1 MERPIF
7 KPLGTPVAQ
16 LDTPAL
22 VVDLTLVEHNIATL
36 HAFFQHREA
45 KVRPHVTA
53 HRCPA
58 LAHMQLAAGGTV
70 GGISVT
76 TVGEAEVFA
85 DHGFDSICVAN
96 EVVTPQKI
104 RRLCALARRASM
116 IVAVD
121 NQANVRD
128 LSAAAAAHGV
138 TLQVVVDIQTRL
150 QRCGVEPGQPAVALA
165 RVVHAAPHL
174 ELAGLMAYEGPILA
188 TEPATLAAASRQGLQ
203 QMLET
208 RELLERAGLPVRI
221 VSVGNTSNYEIAGD
235 MAGVTEVPAGAY
247 VLLDAR
253 YGPHR
258 PQFTQ
263 AARVLTT
270 VTSRPDPSTAIA
282 DAGQKAVSVDRG
294 LPVVADLPGATV
306 TSLSAEHCRL
316 QLEGAAA
323 ETLRLGDTFWL
334 TPYDLGTCVNLYDYI
349 HAVRDGRLEA
359 VWRVAARGQYR

>member
-7 KPLGTPVAQ
+7 KPVGTPVAQ

-22 VVDLTLVEHNIATL
+22 VVDLALVEQNLEAL
-36 HAFFQHREA
+36 HGFFRSREA

-58 LAHMQLAAGGTV
+58 LAHKQLAAGGTV

-85 DHGFDSICVAN
+85 DHGFHDIAIAN

-104 RRLCALARRASM
+104 RRLCALARRATLT
-116 IVAVD
+116 VAVD
-121 NQANVRD
+121 NPANVRD
-128 LSAAAAAHGV
+128 LSEAAGAHGV
-138 TLQVVVDIQTRL
+138 TLQVMVDIHTRL
-150 QRCGVEPGQPAVALA
+150 NRCGIEPGQPAVELA
-165 RVVHAAPHL
+165 RAVHAAPHL
-174 ELAGLMAYEGPILA
+174 DFVGLMTYEGAIL
-188 TEPATLAAASRQGLQ
+188 THEPEAMAA
-203 QMLET
+203 ET
-208 RELLERAGLPVRI
+208 RQCIQQVLDTRQLLERAGLEVRV
-221 VSVGNTSNYEIAGD
+221 VSAGNTSNYEIAGA
-235 MAGVTEVPAGAY
+235 MAGVTEVSAGTY

-253 YGPHR
+253 YSPHR
-258 PQFTQ
+258 PQFKP

-270 VTSRPDPSTAIA
+270 VTSRPEPGTVIA

-294 LPVVADLPGATV
+294 LPVAADLAEATV

-316 QLEGAAA
+316 RLEGVADGQ
-323 ETLRLGDTFWL
+323 LRLGDTFWL
-334 TPYDLGTCVNLYDYI
+334 TPQDIGTCVNLYDYI
-349 HAVRDGRLEA
+349 HTMRDGRLEA